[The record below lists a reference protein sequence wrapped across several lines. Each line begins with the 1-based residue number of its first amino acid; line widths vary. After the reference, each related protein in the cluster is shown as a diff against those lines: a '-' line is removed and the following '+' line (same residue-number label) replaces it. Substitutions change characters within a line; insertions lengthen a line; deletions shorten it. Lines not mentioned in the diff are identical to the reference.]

1 MWQHVRGE
9 LARLHWEVE
18 PPLTLELHD
27 EWAQTVTLL
36 QTVRRALGPVP
47 ADDPIALMASATV
60 GAVRANAGRQVL
72 APSLVGVRDA
82 LAEVAGR
89 MEAVSGDDRRRHEA
103 SLDLVAYELVHWVRV
118 RTTNP
123 QARDW
128 LQAGE
133 TALDTALHARGRR
146 PAIGVGLAAWQ
157 DALAAVQ
164 PVREAAIVQRSLALG
179 HLTILRA
186 THVLVQ
192 DAGRSGALE
201 QTYANTLLTAVR
213 DLARLHQST
222 LSQLA
227 SLDLGTSRVDQAVML
242 RLGGATR
249 HLAAPPDGREPG
261 HLRLDALLRSCLG
274 QTTLVAQLKND
285 FSAQAVAGRI
295 NRLVLDYRANPGI
308 LTPADPSPST
318 PWSAPDAS
326 RPTLVR
332 LPEPVAL
339 AEPVEPTV
347 ASGTVLT
354 GEHIV
359 ALCHARDLGVAA
371 ATSDTAKPHEL
382 LRGIEP
388 DRWPQ
393 LVQEGRQAVADLV
406 TAITPMVYAQSRGAW
421 NAEDL
426 RAQLFVELMRAARR
440 FDPHRNDPE
449 AWPAHAWTIIKYAR
463 LAGVD
468 RAGVAKPRSPRPATV
483 ALEGWEPP
491 SRGPD
496 PTTGIEQQQA
506 LQAIQQ
512 ALDHLPDVLREPLV
526 ESMKGRSTHSIA
538 EDLGVSPSTINRRI
552 RAAREQ
558 VRDELASPGDNAAP
572 APFETVTEPV
582 RGHSRRM
589 EERRTPALGA
599 SPRRGP
605 DR

>member
-1 MWQHVRGE
+1 M
-9 LARLHWEVE
+9 E

-27 EWAQTVTLL
+27 EWEQTVTLL
-36 QTVRRALGPVP
+36 QTVRRSLGPVP
-47 ADDPIALMASATV
+47 ADDPIALLASATA

-89 MEAVSGDDRRRHEA
+89 VETVSGDDRRRHEA
-103 SLDLVAYELVHWVRV
+103 SLDLVAYELVHWVRI

-192 DAGRSGALE
+192 DAGRSGALDR
-201 QTYANTLLTAVR
+201 TYADTLTGAIR

-249 HLAAPPDGREPG
+249 HLAAPPDGREPA
-261 HLRLDALLRSCLG
+261 HLRLDALLRSTLG
-274 QTTLVAQLKND
+274 QTTLVAQLRQD
-285 FSAQAVAGRI
+285 VLAQAVAGRI

-308 LTPADPSPST
+308 LTPADPSLSK
-318 PWSAPDAS
+318 PWSLPDAS
-326 RPTLVR
+326 RPSLVR
-332 LPEPVAL
+332 PPEAVAL
-339 AEPVEPTV
+339 TEPVEPTV
-347 ASGTVLT
+347 ARGSVLT

-359 ALCHARDLGVAA
+359 ALCRARDLGVAA
-371 ATSDTAKPHEL
+371 ATSDPARPPDI
-382 LRGIEP
+382 LRGIDP
-388 DRWPQ
+388 GRWPQ
-393 LVQEGRQAVADLV
+393 IVHEGRQAVASLV
-406 TAITPMVYAQSRGAW
+406 SAVTPMVYAQSRGAW
-421 NAEDL
+421 NGEDL
-426 RAQLFVELMRAARR
+426 RGQLFVELMNAARR
-440 FDPHRNDPE
+440 FDPQGTEPQ
-449 AWPAHAWTIIKYAR
+449 AWPAYAWMTLKHAR
-463 LAGVD
+463 GHGVDSAGV
-468 RAGVAKPRSPRPATV
+468 VSPRTPRPTTV
-483 ALEGWEPP
+483 ALGGWEPP
-491 SRGPD
+491 SREPD

-506 LQAIQQ
+506 LQTIKQ
-512 ALDHLPDVLREPLV
+512 ALDHLPDALREPLV
-526 ESMKGRSTHSIA
+526 EAMKGRSIHSIA
-538 EDLGVSPSTINRRI
+538 GHLGVSRSTINRRI

-558 VRDELASPGDNAAP
+558 VRDELGLPTGDTARV
-572 APFETVTEPV
+572 PFEIITGPARTRSTRLEEQRPRMSCEP
-582 RGHSRRM
+582 R
-589 EERRTPALGA
+589 
-599 SPRRGP
+599 RRGP